1 MVNEKV
7 LAAIKS
13 ARDISTKRNFN
24 QSFDIAINFKN
35 INTKKPEGKIRTEV
49 KLPNPPAGIKIGIFA
64 DTSIPQVLKMGDK
77 VILISKDQLEGLA
90 KNKKA
95 AKTLAKQAS
104 GFLAEAPLMPQ
115 VAKALGP
122 VLAVRGKMPRP
133 VPPALLDLGPMV
145 ENAAATVR
153 IAVKDSPVVHMRVG
167 TEDMKDEQIAANI
180 EAVLKA
186 VLAALPKGKEQ
197 IKSAIIK
204 LTMGKPVKMEATV
217 WT

>member
-1 MVNEKV
+1 MVNEKI

-13 ARDISTKRNFN
+13 ARESSAKRNFR
-24 QSFDIAINFKN
+24 QSFDMAINFRS
-35 INTKKPEGKIRTEV
+35 IDTKKPEGKIKAEV
-49 KLPNPPAGIKIGIFA
+49 RLPNPPAGIKIGIFA
-64 DTSIPQVLKMGDK
+64 DTSIPQVRKLGDK

-95 AKTLAKQAS
+95 AKTLAKQVN

-133 VPPALLDLGPMV
+133 VPPTLPDLGPIV
-145 ENAAATVR
+145 DNAAATVR
-153 IAVKDSPVVHMRVG
+153 IAVKDSPVVHMRIG
-167 TEDMKDEQIAANI
+167 TEDMKDEQIAANV
-180 EAVLKA
+180 EAVLKV

-197 IKSAIIK
+197 IKDAIIK
-204 LTMGKPVKMEATV
+204 LTMGKPIKMEATA
-217 WT
+217 WA